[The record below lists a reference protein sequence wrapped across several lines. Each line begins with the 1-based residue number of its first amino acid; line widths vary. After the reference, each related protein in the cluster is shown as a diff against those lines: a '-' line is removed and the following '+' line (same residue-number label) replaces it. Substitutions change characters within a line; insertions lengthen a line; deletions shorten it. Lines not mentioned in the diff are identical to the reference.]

1 MRGWTR
7 AFATEM
13 SAVVVAP
20 PQPLASGS
28 ATSGYARRFFA
39 RALREQPL
47 GLIGFLLVFAICLLA
62 LLARQVA
69 PFDPLDISG
78 PSFTA
83 PGAAHWFGTDEL
95 GRDIFSRVLFGARVS
110 VVVGFFAILIGCGVG
125 TLLGVFSAFEG
136 GIVDLLLQ
144 RVVDAMMAFPSLV
157 LALSVVAA
165 LGASEQNVILAIG
178 WALIPGQTR
187 VARSATLAVKNEVYI
202 ESARAI
208 GAGNFYIMLRQVL
221 PNIVAPLTVVAT
233 AAFGGAVIAEAGLSF
248 VGLGIPLP
256 DPSWG
261 NMMSGPARTYIT
273 RAPWM
278 AFFPGLFLS
287 LLVFGINM
295 VGDSL
300 RDVVDPRLRRA

>member
-1 MRGWTR
+1 
-7 AFATEM
+7 M
-13 SAVVVAP
+13 SAVLAAP
-20 PQPLASGS
+20 SQRISGGV
-28 ATSGYARRFFA
+28 ATSGHGRRLVVK
-39 RALREQPL
+39 ALHEQPL
-47 GLIGFLLVFAICLLA
+47 GVFGFALVLTICLLA
-62 LLARQVA
+62 LLAPQIA
-69 PFDPLDISG
+69 PFDPLDIAG
-78 PSFTA
+78 PSFTT
-83 PGAAHWFGTDEL
+83 PGVTHWFGTDEL
-95 GRDIFSRVLFGARVS
+95 GRDVFSRVLFGARVS
-110 VVVGFFAILIGCGVG
+110 VVVGFFAIVIGCGVG

-136 GIVDLLLQ
+136 GAIDLLLQ
-144 RVVDAMMAFPSLV
+144 RLIDAMMAFPSLV

-221 PNIVAPLTVVAT
+221 PNIIAPLTVVAT
-233 AAFGGAVIAEAGLSF
+233 AAFGGAIVAEAGLSF